1 MNLQNNKLESTKQTD
16 QDWSREVNNLCTLVK
31 YVSDVP
37 IIMQTRLSKPGAI
50 KFRSD
55 LGVNQINLILKQE
68 QSIVIPLLKTF
79 SAEKIKLQHKI
90 LKNERI
96 RSDMYFS
103 EHDFAVEIDE
113 KGHID
118 RNQKKENERQTK

>member
-1 MNLQNNKLESTKQTD
+1 MKN
-16 QDWSREVNNLCTLVK
+16 
-31 YVSDVP
+31 VSDIPV
-37 IIMQTRLSKPGAI
+37 IMQSRLWKPAAI

-55 LGVNQINLILKQE
+55 LGVSQINLILKQE

>member
-1 MNLQNNKLESTKQTD
+1 M
-16 QDWSREVNNLCTLVK
+16 K
-31 YVSDVP
+31 YVSDIPV
-37 IIMQTRLSKPGAI
+37 IMQSRLSKPGAI

-55 LGVNQINLILKQE
+55 LGVSQINLILKQE

-103 EHDFAVEIDE
+103 E
-113 KGHID
+113 
-118 RNQKKENERQTK
+118 KENERQTK